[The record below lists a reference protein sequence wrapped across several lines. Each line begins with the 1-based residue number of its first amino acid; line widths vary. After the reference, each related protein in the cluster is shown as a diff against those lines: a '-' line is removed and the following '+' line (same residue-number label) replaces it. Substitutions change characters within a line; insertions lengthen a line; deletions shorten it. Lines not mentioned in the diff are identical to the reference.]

1 MGQEHKEGTQRPLTI
16 GEVALARSVYG
27 NSIDY
32 RRVVVHCDSYFPF
45 GQQPSN
51 YAMAPNGELWYRK
64 ERYFTDFSTAPRVD
78 QHDYIHEMAHVWQHQ
93 KGMWVRTRGLFS
105 RLVDYR
111 YRLDGKKVLKDYGME
126 QQASIIADYWFLKT
140 FGHKEWLDAIGS
152 GVRFQGV
159 TDKDMIKKYE
169 YTLSQFLKQRG

>member
-1 MGQEHKEGTQRPLTI
+1 MEQEVKEGFKRPLTI
-16 GEVALARSVYG
+16 GEIAMARSVYG

-45 GQQPSN
+45 GLQDPF

-64 ERYFTDFSTAPRVD
+64 DGYQSDFSRADVSD
-78 QHDYIHEMAHVWQHQ
+78 QHRFIHEMGHVWQHQ

-105 RLVDYR
+105 KFVDYK
-111 YRLDGKKVLKDYGME
+111 YRLDEKTLLKDYRME
-126 QQASIIADYWFLKT
+126 QQASIIADYWYLSKY
-140 FGHKEWLDAIGS
+140 GYPAWLRAINK

-159 TDKDMIKKYE
+159 TDKDIIRKYE
-169 YTLSQFLKQRG
+169 YTLSQFIRQRR